1 MASVPVPPAVTLG
14 GASYREQ
21 AGDSDGLDE
30 LPYTA
35 AELFQIG
42 LRELAAD
49 ASPSLTLICPD
60 SDGIPLLLS
69 QLQRQWRDTLG
80 VFIAS
85 RDYDLA
91 LCPVKA
97 SYDSPE
103 AVLSQLYGGES
114 LTGWKNDQMAG
125 YMNGAKNA
133 STASGVL
140 SSYRSA
146 ERLLTQNGVVLPLF
160 YETSYYVTA
169 PSVTGLRFS
178 PFGRHVSF
186 AEGRKKG

>member
-1 MASVPVPPAVTLG
+1 M
-14 GASYREQ
+14 
-21 AGDSDGLDE
+21 
-30 LPYTA
+30 
-35 AELFQIG
+35 
-42 LRELAAD
+42 
-49 ASPSLTLICPD
+49 
-60 SDGIPLLLS
+60 
-69 QLQRQWRDTLG
+69 RDTLG
-80 VFIAS
+80 VFINIEPLEPSELDSRIAS

-114 LTGWKNDQMAG
+114 LTGWQNDQMAG

-178 PFGRHVSF
+178 PFGCHVSF

>member
-1 MASVPVPPAVTLG
+1 MC
-14 GASYREQ
+14 
-21 AGDSDGLDE
+21 
-30 LPYTA
+30 
-35 AELFQIG
+35 I
-42 LRELAAD
+42 
-49 ASPSLTLICPD
+49 
-60 SDGIPLLLS
+60 
-69 QLQRQWRDTLG
+69 RD
-80 VFIAS
+80 
-85 RDYDLA
+85 R
-91 LCPVKA
+91 VKA

-114 LTGWKNDQMAG
+114 LTGWQNDQMVG

-178 PFGRHVSF
+178 PFGCHVSF
-186 AEGRKKG
+186 AEGRKKGCLRRKGRKKAPKENASLSGPFFAENPGFILVRLLLFWQKRPLSCFFLFSHTKTI

>member
-1 MASVPVPPAVTLG
+1 MFINIEPLEPSEL
-14 GASYREQ
+14 
-21 AGDSDGLDE
+21 DS
-30 LPYTA
+30 
-35 AELFQIG
+35 
-42 LRELAAD
+42 R
-49 ASPSLTLICPD
+49 
-60 SDGIPLLLS
+60 
-69 QLQRQWRDTLG
+69 
-80 VFIAS
+80 IAS

-178 PFGRHVSF
+178 PFGCHVSF